1 VAVGRLMRVGAMFP
15 GQGSQTVGM
24 GADVAERSPEARA
37 LFARASAILGYDL
50 LALQVEGPDE
60 KLRETQ
66 FSQPAIFTTNLAL
79 YRAVGETL
87 APVVSAGHSFAEF
100 CSLVIAGSL
109 EFDEAL
115 RVVDER
121 GKAMQVAAEHAG
133 GGMSAVLGLEAS
145 AVREIVDQTRAAT
158 GQRVQ
163 LANFNSPTQIVISGD
178 LEAVRIA
185 GEAMLACGAKRV
197 VPLNVSGAWHSE
209 LMQPAVERFAAAV
222 ERAHFVLPAFDVV
235 SNVDAQPY
243 RDVSGI
249 RHNLVRS
256 IVHEVRWHDAAER
269 MLSYDLDVVVEFGA
283 GGVLG
288 PLMKRLQSAP
298 QVLVVSDYAGV
309 LRLRE
314 MLGPSTVP
322 LRVSAATS
330 TSARRSAQDDIV

>member
-1 VAVGRLMRVGAMFP
+1 MGSRSLAVGSLVRVGAIFP

-24 GADVAERSPEARA
+24 GADVAAHSPEARA
-37 LFARASAILGYDL
+37 LFARASEILGYDL
-50 LALQVEGPDE
+50 IALQAEGPEE

-79 YRAVGETL
+79 YRAIGETL
-87 APVVSAGHSFAEF
+87 APVVSAGHSFGEF

-133 GGMSAVLGLEAS
+133 GAMSAVLGLEAS
-145 AVREIVDQTRAAT
+145 AVREIVDRTRAET

-178 LEAVRIA
+178 LAALKVA
-185 GEAMLACGAKRV
+185 GDAMLARGAKRV

-209 LMQPAVERFAAAV
+209 LMLPAVERFAAAV
-222 ERAHFVLPAFDVV
+222 EGAHFRVPEFDVV

-243 RDVSGI
+243 RDVAGI
-249 RHNLVRS
+249 RHNLIES

-269 MLSYDLDVVVEFGA
+269 MLSYELDAVVEFGA

-288 PLMKRLQSAP
+288 PLMKRMPNAP

-309 LRLRE
+309 RRLRE
-314 MLGPSTVP
+314 MLDTSMEALGVAGST
-322 LRVSAATS
+322 
-330 TSARRSAQDDIV
+330 QDDAR